1 MGELIFPTLTLC
13 LLQQQ
18 AHAPTCLKKNLMN
31 KDLKQI
37 KTLLDSEVK
46 SRNNTSELSLEK
58 PDPLLI
64 ASQYQDESIAL
75 ICALF
80 GYGNAG
86 LIVKFLQ
93 SLDFTLL
100 EASEEEIKKAFSSH
114 YYRFQKSEDV
124 SALFIALKRLRSVES
139 IEDIFY
145 RGYKKEENI
154 LDGLWCFMETLHS
167 VYPRQTRGYG
177 FLVGNVPKKVPSAGT
192 YKRYM
197 MYLRWMVRKDL
208 LDMGLWSKI
217 DKKDLLMPLD
227 THTFQ
232 VSRRLGLLKRKTYDM
247 KASIELT
254 DTLRTFDHQD
264 PVKYDFALYRL
275 GQEKLA

>member
-1 MGELIFPTLTLC
+1 MKLTE
-13 LLQQQ
+13 
-18 AHAPTCLKKNLMN
+18 
-31 KDLKQI
+31 I
-37 KTLLDSEVK
+37 KTLLDKEVEA
-46 SRNNTSELSLEK
+46 RNTLSELSHEK

-64 ASQYQDESIAL
+64 ASLHKDETIAL

-80 GYGNAG
+80 AYGNAG
-86 LIVKFLQ
+86 SIVKFLE
-93 SLDFTLL
+93 SLDFSLL
-100 EASEEEIKKAFSSH
+100 DASDETIQKELSSH
-114 YYRFQKSEDV
+114 YYRFQNSDDV
-124 SALFIALKRLRSVES
+124 ISLFIALKRLRSQES
-139 IEDIFY
+139 IESIFY
-145 RGYKKEENI
+145 AGYQKEGNI
-154 LDGLWCFMETLHS
+154 LDGLWNFIGTLHA
-167 VYPRQTRGYG
+167 VYPRQTRGYS
-177 FLVGNVPKKVPSAGT
+177 FLTGSIPQKTGMSGT

-197 MYLRWMVRKDL
+197 MYLRWMVRKDA
-208 LDMGLWSKI
+208 LDMGLWEKV

-254 DTLRTFDHQD
+254 ETLRTFDETD

>member
-1 MGELIFPTLTLC
+1 MKLSEV
-13 LLQQQ
+13 
-18 AHAPTCLKKNLMN
+18 
-31 KDLKQI
+31 
-37 KTLLDSEVK
+37 KTLLDHEVK
-46 SRNNTSELSLEK
+46 ARNNSSELSLEK

-93 SLDFTLL
+93 SLDFSLL
-100 EASEEEIKKAFSSH
+100 EVSEEEIKKALSDH
-114 YYRFQKSEDV
+114 YYRFQKNEDV

-139 IEDIFY
+139 IEDVFY
-145 RGYKKEENI
+145 NGYKKEENI
-154 LDGLWCFMETLHS
+154 LDGLWSFMETLQT
-167 VYPRQTRGYG
+167 VYPRQTRGYH
-177 FLVGNVPKKVPSAGT
+177 FLVGTVPKRVLSAGT

-232 VSRRLGLLKRKTYDM
+232 VSRRLGLLKRKSYDM

-254 DTLRTFDHQD
+254 DTLRNFDPQD

-275 GQEKLA
+275 GQEKLV

>member
-1 MGELIFPTLTLC
+1 MKLS
-13 LLQQQ
+13 
-18 AHAPTCLKKNLMN
+18 
-31 KDLKQI
+31 DVKQ
-37 KTLLDSEVK
+37 LLDKEVQE
-46 SRNNTSELSLEK
+46 RNNTLELSYEK

-64 ASQYQDESIAL
+64 ASKYQDESVAL

-86 LIVKFLQ
+86 LIVKFLE
-93 SLDFTLL
+93 SLDFSLL
-100 EASEEEIKKAFSSH
+100 ESSEETIKRELTSH

-124 SALFIALKRLRSVES
+124 IAVFIALKRLKELDS

-145 RGYKKEENI
+145 KGYKKEHNI
-154 LDGLWCFMETLHS
+154 LDGLWHFIDTIRS
-167 VYPRQTRGYG
+167 VYPCSTQGYN
-177 FLVGNVPKKVPSAGT
+177 FLTGSVPKEVSSAGT

-197 MYLRWMVRKDL
+197 MYLRWMVRKDD

-227 THTFQ
+227 THTFK
-232 VSRRLGLLKRKTYDM
+232 VSRKLGLLKRKSYNM
-247 KASIELT
+247 KAVLELT
-254 DTLRTFDHQD
+254 DKFKQWDKND

-275 GQEKLA
+275 GQEKLLKI